1 MSNFFNI
8 SRSLAQTNPHGSVCG
23 SEESGFNGVLHQGR
37 TPSAGFGS
45 PGSEY
50 GSPAAESVEELRS
63 QVFGGCETS
72 RSVTEPLQGGP
83 SESGRNKS
91 DFGCSEDLVT
101 SDTSSFL
108 QKVSNTTYHCDF
120 SPRRQKAGKSSSR
133 PTRCQEARP
142 SIQEQRGARGKVE
155 DETDL
160 GNQLRRRLVS
170 NSNLFERQ
178 PAGAPGV
185 SWAAE
190 VTEEIVVNDVPTPPF
205 PNRSLANRSGPTPPE
220 QRVLGQKEFDRKLE
234 AKRDIF
240 SRGRSISLGA
250 FRLPSRIFR
259 SPKKRKKEKRRTGE
273 TDQSINIHQQQQ
285 QERSV
290 RGELELVNVDQLI
303 NVDDLG

>member
-1 MSNFFNI
+1 M
-8 SRSLAQTNPHGSVCG
+8 
-23 SEESGFNGVLHQGR
+23 
-37 TPSAGFGS
+37 
-45 PGSEY
+45 
-50 GSPAAESVEELRS
+50 
-63 QVFGGCETS
+63 
-72 RSVTEPLQGGP
+72 
-83 SESGRNKS
+83 
-91 DFGCSEDLVT
+91 
-101 SDTSSFL
+101 
-108 QKVSNTTYHCDF
+108 
-120 SPRRQKAGKSSSR
+120 
-133 PTRCQEARP
+133 
-142 SIQEQRGARGKVE
+142 
-155 DETDL
+155 

-185 SWAAE
+185 SWAVSLSSSAE
-190 VTEEIVVNDVPTPPF
+190 VAEEIVVNDVPTPPF
-205 PNRSLANRSGPTPPE
+205 PNRILASRSGPTPPE

-273 TDQSINIHQQQQ
+273 TDQSSNIHHQQ